1 MIMIMMMI
9 NITAVVVSSVIL
21 VSNFRNFDFLK
32 SE

>member
-1 MIMIMMMI
+1 MIMMMI